1 MVAPSMWATFRA
13 AQRGA
18 LGAVPHDVGDEWPTM
33 AAEEWFDLPFAP
45 LALLF
50 PGSCQLPRTDPMSVN
65 PFWPSASSSAERLRL
80 GVRRL
85 LWERRTPC
93 ESQ

>member
-18 LGAVPHDVGDEWPTM
+18 LGAVPHGVGEEWPTM
-33 AAEEWFDLPFAP
+33 AAEELFDLPFAP

-65 PFWPSASSSAERLRL
+65 PFWPSASSSAERLKANRCQAL
-80 GVRRL
+80 FASRGGR
-85 LWERRTPC
+85 
-93 ESQ
+93 